1 MTIIWGVNG
10 MFEILFTSIIN
21 NVEKKIPIKRNG
33 YVQLAIK
40 TQSSNFSAL
49 NFVSLNLQVLVCNF
63 NGLICLA

>member
-1 MTIIWGVNG
+1 

-49 NFVSLNLQVLVCNF
+49 HFVSLNLQVLVCNF